1 LITST
6 IVRLVLSALA
16 LAGNSSRWSANTAA
30 RARSCDSAAI
40 AALPL
45 IERPATS
52 DTNQVLVVLLTG
64 DGGWASAD
72 EGVSRALL
80 SHGAA
85 VVGMNMR
92 SYLSRSR
99 SPDEF
104 AGDVTCIAESYM
116 ARWRRPWLMLLGYS
130 RGADLAPFAASRLT
144 PDLRRRITTL
154 TLVSPG
160 HWAGFRFHLIDLV
173 RDVHRADDLPVAPE
187 LEKLK
192 DLSILCIAGR
202 HDSGALC
209 PGLTG
214 DNLQVITLE
223 GGHRI
228 TGGYDAMGEWLVQG
242 LRPPGARPP

>member
-1 LITST
+1 MITST
-6 IVRLVLSALA
+6 IVYLALSALT
-16 LAGNSSRWSANTAA
+16 LATKWSVSPDA
-30 RARSCDSAAI
+30 RVESCDSAAL

-52 DTNQVLVVLLTG
+52 DTGQVLVVLLTG

-80 SHGAA
+80 THGAA

-104 AGDVTCIAESYM
+104 AHDVTCIAESYM
-116 ARWRRPWLMLLGYS
+116 ARWHRPWLMLLGYS
-130 RGADLAPFAASRLT
+130 RGADLAPFAASRLS
-144 PDLRRRITTL
+144 PELRRRITTL

-160 HWAGFRFHLIDLV
+160 QWAGFRFHLIDLV
-173 RDVHRADDLPVAPE
+173 RDVHRGDDLPVAPE

-192 DLSILCIAGR
+192 DLNILCIAGR
-202 HDSGALC
+202 RDSGALC
-209 PGLTG
+209 PGLTAG
-214 DNLQVITLE
+214 NNLQVITLD

-228 TGGYDAMGEWLVQG
+228 TGGYDAMAEWLVGG
-242 LRPPGARPP
+242 LRPPAARPP